1 MRIVAATLVA
11 AVLTA
16 LGAAAAA
23 TAPEAPGRI
32 LDLGDSLS
40 IGTGPYLRA
49 LLPGYRIDP
58 LHGVGL
64 QASEVAALAARSRA
78 SFPPVV
84 VVSAGTNDDPRN
96 VSIFARAI
104 SDIVTLAGSKRCVVW
119 PTIARL
125 TKVGT
130 TSTGLNR
137 ELASAARSHRNLV
150 LVDWA
155 GMVRR
160 HPTWLSRDGVHAS
173 AVGYRARAA
182 AIAKAVTT
190 RCA

>member
-1 MRIVAATLVA
+1 MRILAALLL
-11 AVLTA
+11 AVGLTA
-16 LGAAAAA
+16 FGVAAAA
-23 TAPEAPGRI
+23 TAPEPPRKI

-40 IGTGPYLRA
+40 AGTDPYLRA
-49 LLPGYRIDP
+49 LLPGHRIEL

-64 QASEVAALAARSRA
+64 QASEVVALLARSRG
-78 SFPPVV
+78 SLPPVV

-96 VSIFARAI
+96 VSAFGHAV
-104 SDIVTLAGSKRCVVW
+104 SDILTVAGRERCVVW

-130 TSTGLNR
+130 TSAALNR
-137 ELASAARSHRNLV
+137 ELASAAGRHRNLV

-160 HPTWLSRDGVHAS
+160 HPAWLSRDGVHAN
-173 AVGYRARAA
+173 AAGYRARAA
-182 AIAKAVTT
+182 AIVKAVTT
-190 RCA
+190 RCS

>member
-1 MRIVAATLVA
+1 MRIVAATLLA

-23 TAPEAPGRI
+23 TAPEVPRRLLA
-32 LDLGDSLS
+32 LGDSLS
-40 IGTGPYLRA
+40 IGTDPYLRA

-58 LHGVGL
+58 LQGVGL

-96 VSIFARAI
+96 VSSFARAI
-104 SDIVTLAGSKRCVVW
+104 GDILAIAGRKRCVVW

-125 TKVGT
+125 TRAGT
-130 TSTGLNR
+130 TSAGLNR
-137 ELASAARSHRNLV
+137 ELASAAGRNRNLV

>member
-1 MRIVAATLVA
+1 MRIVAATLLAV
-11 AVLTA
+11 VLTA

-23 TAPEAPGRI
+23 TAPEAPRRI

-40 IGTGPYLRA
+40 IGTRPYLRA
-49 LLPGYRIDP
+49 LLPGYRIYP

-64 QASEVAALAARSRA
+64 QSSEVAALAARSRA

-96 VSIFARAI
+96 VSIFARAV
-104 SDIVTLAGSKRCVVW
+104 SDIVTLVGRKRCVVW

-125 TKVGT
+125 TKVET
-130 TSTGLNR
+130 TSAGLNR

-160 HPTWLSRDGVHAS
+160 HPSWLSRDGVHAN